1 MPHLRSII
9 SSLVQTGI
17 VTPAGLTVLFRQ
29 ELSRI
34 WGRSTD
40 NGEVEKEA
48 EMIRK
53 LLCIGVVALTLAVIY
68 AAFAIDDP
76 VVVAGNDHAG
86 RGETVIGISCGP
98 YPGYAHA
105 AGSVY
110 GGELI
115 SGRQGSGVLPLV
127 QERQWP
133 WHMGDYGYGRGMMG
147 FWFGGFLMWI
157 TFIVVI
163 AVAVYLIIRSTR
175 SSTTDTLMTETPL
188 QILKKRYARGEI
200 SKEEFDEIRKDLD

>member
-1 MPHLRSII
+1 
-9 SSLVQTGI
+9 
-17 VTPAGLTVLFRQ
+17 
-29 ELSRI
+29 
-34 WGRSTD
+34 
-40 NGEVEKEA
+40 
-48 EMIRK
+48 MIGK
-53 LLCIGVVALTLAVIY
+53 LLCIGVVALTLAGIY
-68 AAFAIDDP
+68 AAFAIYDP
-76 VVVAGNDHAG
+76 VDIAGKDHAG
-86 RGETVIGISCGP
+86 MAGKSLEASCVTC
-98 YPGYAHA
+98 PGYAHA
-105 AGSVY
+105 AGSGD

-115 SGRQGSGVLPLV
+115 SDRQGSGLLPQV

-175 SSTTDTLMTETPL
+175 ASTTDTLMTETPL